1 VSLKNWLL
9 RYIQALWEKV
19 IVSNSHPMG
28 FAASILY
35 LSSIIT
41 KDDDNVTQK
50 WTWLRLQE

>member
-1 VSLKNWLL
+1 MKNWLL
-9 RYIQALWEKV
+9 RYIEALWEKV

>member
-1 VSLKNWLL
+1 
-9 RYIQALWEKV
+9 
-19 IVSNSHPMG
+19 MG